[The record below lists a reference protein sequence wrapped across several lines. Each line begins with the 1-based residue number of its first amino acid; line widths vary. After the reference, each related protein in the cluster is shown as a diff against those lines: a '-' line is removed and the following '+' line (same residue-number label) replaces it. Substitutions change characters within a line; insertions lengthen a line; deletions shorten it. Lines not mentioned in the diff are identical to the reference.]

1 MYTKVMTS
9 QEKPAKILAFV
20 GLPGAGKTE
29 ATNFVAAKG
38 FPKIYGGGIL
48 YDEMRARGVKIT
60 PESQAEF
67 RKQWRERDG
76 KDVIIRRAAEQLH
89 RLIDA
94 GQHRLLF
101 DGLYSWTEYKFLK
114 HEFPGELIVAA
125 IVAPKHLRHRRL
137 ATRPERPFTAEQ
149 ANQRDWSEIEDI
161 EKGGPIAIADYYLT
175 NDSDITALYA
185 KINSLLS
192 TTGFVNV

>member
-1 MYTKVMTS
+1 
-9 QEKPAKILAFV
+9 
-20 GLPGAGKTE
+20 
-29 ATNFVAAKG
+29 
-38 FPKIYGGGIL
+38 
-48 YDEMRARGVKIT
+48 MRARGVEIT

-137 ATRPERPFTAEQ
+137 ATRPERPFTTEQ

-161 EKGGPIAIADYYLT
+161 EKGGPIAIADYYLI

>member
-1 MYTKVMTS
+1 MYTKVMIS

-38 FPKIYGGGIL
+38 FHKIYGGGIL
-48 YDEMRARGVKIT
+48 YDEMRARGIEIT

-67 RKQWRERDG
+67 RKQWREHEG
-76 KDVIIRRAAEQLH
+76 KDIIVRRATEQLH

-94 GQHRLLF
+94 GQRRLIF

-125 IVAPKHLRHRRL
+125 IVAPKHLRHHRL
-137 ATRPERPFTAEQ
+137 AIRPERPFTTDE
-149 ANQRDWSEIEDI
+149 ANKRDWSEIEDI
-161 EKGGPIAIADYYLT
+161 EKGGPIAIADHYLI
-175 NDSDITALYA
+175 NDGDITALYA
-185 KINSLLS
+185 KINTLLS
-192 TTGFVNV
+192 ATRFINV

>member
-1 MYTKVMTS
+1 
-9 QEKPAKILAFV
+9 
-20 GLPGAGKTE
+20 
-29 ATNFVAAKG
+29 
-38 FPKIYGGGIL
+38 
-48 YDEMRARGVKIT
+48 MRARGVEIT

-161 EKGGPIAIADYYLT
+161 EKGGPIAIADYYLI

-192 TTGFVNV
+192 TTGFVNL

>member
-48 YDEMRARGVKIT
+48 YDEMRARGVEIT

-101 DGLYSWTEYKFLK
+101 DGLYSWTEYKFL
-114 HEFPGELIVAA
+114 
-125 IVAPKHLRHRRL
+125 RHRRL

-161 EKGGPIAIADYYLT
+161 EKGGPIAIADYYLI

-192 TTGFVNV
+192 TTGFVNL

>member
-48 YDEMRARGVKIT
+48 YDEMRARGVEIT

-76 KDVIIRRAAEQLH
+76 KDVIVRRAAEQLH

-114 HEFPGELIVAA
+114 HEFPGELIVAPLSRQNIYA
-125 IVAPKHLRHRRL
+125 TAVSQLVPSGHSLPNKLTSATGQRL
-137 ATRPERPFTAEQ
+137 KI
-149 ANQRDWSEIEDI
+149 S
-161 EKGGPIAIADYYLT
+161 KKADQ
-175 NDSDITALYA
+175 
-185 KINSLLS
+185 
-192 TTGFVNV
+192 

>member
-1 MYTKVMTS
+1 MSLQIRARASVNKVMIS

-48 YDEMRARGVKIT
+48 YDEMRARSVEIT

-76 KDVIIRRAAEQLH
+76 KDVIVRRAAEQLH

-137 ATRPERPFTAEQ
+137 ATRPERPLPPNKPTNATG
-149 ANQRDWSEIEDI
+149 QRSKIS
-161 EKGGPIAIADYYLT
+161 KKADQ
-175 NDSDITALYA
+175 
-185 KINSLLS
+185 
-192 TTGFVNV
+192 

>member
-1 MYTKVMTS
+1 M
-9 QEKPAKILAFV
+9 
-20 GLPGAGKTE
+20 
-29 ATNFVAAKG
+29 
-38 FPKIYGGGIL
+38 
-48 YDEMRARGVKIT
+48 ART
-60 PESQAEF
+60 RRQ
-67 RKQWRERDG
+67 R
-76 KDVIIRRAAEQLH
+76 RRAAEQLH

-161 EKGGPIAIADYYLT
+161 EKGGPIAIADYYLI

-192 TTGFVNV
+192 TTGFVNL

>member
-1 MYTKVMTS
+1 MIS

-29 ATNFVAAKG
+29 ATNFAAAKG

-48 YDEMRARGVKIT
+48 YDEMRARGIEIT

-67 RKQWRERDG
+67 RKQWREHEG
-76 KDVIIRRAAEQLH
+76 KDIIVRRATEQLH

-94 GQHRLLF
+94 GQRRLIF

-125 IVAPKHLRHRRL
+125 IVAPKHLRHHRL
-137 ATRPERPFTAEQ
+137 AIRPERPFTTDE
-149 ANQRDWSEIEDI
+149 ANKRDWSEIEDI
-161 EKGGPIAIADYYLT
+161 EKGGPIAIADHYLI
-175 NDSDITALYA
+175 NDGDITALYA
-185 KINSLLS
+185 KINTLLS
-192 TTGFVNV
+192 ATRFINV

>member
-48 YDEMRARGVKIT
+48 YDEMRARGVEIT

-101 DGLYSWTEYKFLK
+101 DGLYSWTEYK
-114 HEFPGELIVAA
+114 
-125 IVAPKHLRHRRL
+125 
-137 ATRPERPFTAEQ
+137 
-149 ANQRDWSEIEDI
+149 
-161 EKGGPIAIADYYLT
+161 LT
-175 NDSDITALYA
+175 
-185 KINSLLS
+185 
-192 TTGFVNV
+192 

>member
-1 MYTKVMTS
+1 MTGV
-9 QEKPAKILAFV
+9 QTCA
-20 GLPGAGKTE
+20 LPIS
-29 ATNFVAAKG
+29 KG

-48 YDEMRARGVKIT
+48 YDEMRARGVEIT

-161 EKGGPIAIADYYLT
+161 EKGGPIAIADYYLI